1 MEIDMQ
7 RQVHTKQTGILG
19 IMRTA
24 AFSTGFKEA
33 RAGKPIRYE
42 AYEHDANG
50 QWNYERGRMLG
61 LIFSGP
67 LKVGRSVSRV
77 AALQFSMAIR
87 QKIIL

>member
-7 RQVHTKQTGILG
+7 RQVPTKDTTILG

-42 AYEHDANG
+42 AYDHDANG

-61 LIFSGP
+61 LIFKGP
-67 LKVGRSVSRV
+67 LKVGRAINRG
-77 AALQFSMAIR
+77 AAIQFSIAIGN
-87 QKIIL
+87 KVIL

>member
-7 RQVHTKQTGILG
+7 RQVPTKDTTILG

-42 AYEHDANG
+42 AYDHDANG
-50 QWNYERGRMLG
+50 QWNYERGRLFG
-61 LIFSGP
+61 IIFRGP
-67 LKVGRSVSRV
+67 LKVGKAINRG
-77 AALQFSMAIR
+77 AAIQFSIAIGN
-87 QKIIL
+87 KVIL